1 MLLTPATRTATAL
14 PVAGRVL
21 GWVAVAASVGVV
33 TAKLVPLDRLALP
46 VAVVGTLAVAAQVRA
61 ARDAA
66 LDARRTWACLAGAT
80 ALWVLAL
87 LGAASGWSAPL
98 VWGWLRGAALVVTL
112 AAVLLARGARRG
124 VRGWA
129 MLLLDGSAVGL
140 AAFVVFWIVLRSS
153 PASTGDWDGVHP
165 ALLWLPG
172 DLVAASLVTGLGV
185 RAGAGVRVPSVLVVV
200 AAVGTAASDAA
211 WVLTGYP
218 GSGTGGWVAV
228 LVLLAAA
235 GRVGGPLWRAE
246 PEGSRPVGPGR
257 LSQVLC
263 APAVALALVARH
275 DVVTVGATAVLLAA
289 LALQIGVVHRQNLAL
304 WAAVALQAR
313 RLDDLLADSRDAL
326 LQVAPDGRVEFAS
339 EAVRDLL
346 GVSPRELVGGRLAE
360 RAHPDDDT
368 LDGAGETF
376 APLLEHRTDSVVVR
390 ARLQHVDG
398 TWRHT
403 ESVVSLRDG
412 GATPG
417 LTISL
422 RDTTVQERMAA
433 EVRRQARTDSLT
445 GVTSR
450 AAFLA
455 LVDERLAAG
464 PAVVLFVDL
473 DGFKSVNDT
482 AGHAV
487 GDRLL
492 RDVAAALERAAG
504 PDDVVARL
512 GGDEFAVLG
521 AGGTAAAGLELAAA
535 VLRSL
540 RLAGRER
547 DPRAAGTDASIGVAV
562 GAGGS
567 AESLLGDADLAMYAA
582 KAAGGARA
590 VAFEPRM
597 RTEVVERSR
606 LVTALDTALGTGTG
620 LALHVQ
626 PIVDLTDRNW
636 VGFEAL
642 VRWEAPG
649 GHRTPRDFLS
659 VAEET
664 GQIVPLGRW
673 VLGQAL
679 GWLAGCGD
687 RVAGVSVNVAGRQLA
702 DPAFPASVVEALE
715 DSGVDPAR
723 LTLEVTEQTAI
734 DDMTRTGARL
744 QSLRA
749 LGVHVSLDDFGTGFS
764 SLGYLAQLPVDEL
777 KIDRRFVAGLG
788 VRAEDDALVR
798 AVLRLAAD
806 LGLAVVAEGVETAE
820 QARALAAL
828 GCRRAQGFH
837 LQRPVPAASLGFPP
851 ARGAASPD
859 PAAPVPRREA
869 AQAQAAGG

>member
-1 MLLTPATRTATAL
+1 V
-14 PVAGRVL
+14 PVVVRAL
-21 GWVAVAASVGVV
+21 GWVAVAASVGAA
-33 TAKLVPLDRLALP
+33 TAKLVELHRLALP
-46 VAVVGTLAVAAQVRA
+46 VVLVGALAVAAQVRA
-61 ARDAA
+61 AQRAA
-66 LDARRTWACLAGAT
+66 QEVRRNWACFAGAT

-87 LGAASGWSAPL
+87 FGAASGWSGLL
-98 VWGWLRGAALVVTL
+98 VWGWLRTAALVLAL
-112 AAVLLARGARRG
+112 AAVLLARGAWHG
-124 VRGWA
+124 VRSWA
-129 MLLLDGSAVGL
+129 LLLLDGSAVGL

-153 PASTGDWDGVHP
+153 PASSGGWDGVHP
-165 ALLWLPG
+165 ALLWLPA

-185 RAGAGVRVPSVLVVV
+185 RSGAGLRVPSVLVVV

-211 WVLTGYP
+211 WVLTGDA
-218 GSGTGGWVAV
+218 GSGTGGWLAV

-235 GRVGGPLWRAE
+235 GRVGGPLWRAG
-246 PEGSRPVGPGR
+246 PVDPGPVGPGR
-257 LSQVLC
+257 LSQLLC
-263 APAVALALVARH
+263 APAVALSLVARH
-275 DVVTVGATAVLLAA
+275 DVVTIGATAVLLTA
-289 LALQIGVVHRQNLAL
+289 LGIQIGVVHRQNLEL

-326 LQVAPDGRVEFAS
+326 LQISPDGRVDFAS

-346 GVSPRELVGGRLAE
+346 GVSPAELVGHHLAE
-360 RAHPDDDT
+360 RTHPDDDDAYT
-368 LDGAGETF
+368 ARDVYGPLVDG
-376 APLLEHRTDSVVVR
+376 RTHSLVVR
-390 ARLQHVDG
+390 GRLRHADG
-398 TWRHT
+398 GWRHT

-422 RDTTVQERMAA
+422 RDTTERERMAA
-433 EVRRQARTDSLT
+433 EVRRQARSDSLT
-445 GVTSR
+445 GLMNR
-450 AAFLA
+450 AAFLTA
-455 LVDERLAAG
+455 LDERLAAG

-492 RDVAAALERAAG
+492 RDVAATLSRAVG
-504 PDDVVARL
+504 TDDVVARL

-521 AGGTAAAGLELAAA
+521 RGGTTAYGLDLAAA
-535 VLRSL
+535 VLDGLRS
-540 RLAGRER
+540 AGRDR
-547 DPRAAGTDASIGVAV
+547 DPRATGTGASVGVA
-562 GAGGS
+562 AGHGGT
-567 AESLLGDADLAMYAA
+567 AEGLLGDADLAMYAA

-597 RTEVVERSR
+597 RSVVVERSR
-606 LVTALDTALGTGTG
+606 VVADLDAALGDGSG

-626 PIVDLTDRNW
+626 PIVDLTDQRW
-636 VGFEAL
+636 VGCEAL
-642 VRWEAPG
+642 VRWDAPG
-649 GHRTPRDFLS
+649 GTRPPRDFLP

-673 VLGQAL
+673 VLGRAL

-687 RVAGVSVNVAGRQLA
+687 PRAGVSVNVASRQLA
-702 DPAFPASVVEALE
+702 DPAFASTVVRAL
-715 DSGVDPAR
+715 DASGVDPVR

-734 DDMTRTGARL
+734 DDLTRTGARL
-744 QSLRA
+744 QALRGI
-749 LGVHVSLDDFGTGFS
+749 GVHVSLDDFGTGFS

-820 QARALAAL
+820 QARALADL

-837 LQRPVPAASLGFPP
+837 LQRPVPAAALRFPP
-851 ARGAASPD
+851 APGGPSPG
-859 PAAPVPRREA
+859 PAGPVPRREA
-869 AQAQAAGG
+869 AQPQAAGG

>member
-1 MLLTPATRTATAL
+1 MSL
-14 PVAGRVL
+14 VVRVL
-21 GWVAVAASVGVV
+21 GWVALAASVGAS

-46 VAVVGTLAVAAQVRA
+46 AVLVGALAVAAQVRA
-61 ARDAA
+61 ARRAA
-66 LDARRTWACLAGAT
+66 QEVRRTWACFAGAT

-87 LGAASGWSAPL
+87 LGAASGWSGLL
-98 VWGWLRGAALVVTL
+98 VWGWLRAGALLLAL
-112 AAVLLARGARRG
+112 AAVLLARGAWHG
-124 VRGWA
+124 VRSWA
-129 MLLLDGSAVGL
+129 LLLLDGSAVGL
-140 AAFVVFWIVLRSS
+140 AAFVIFWIVLRSS
-153 PASTGDWDGVHP
+153 PASSGGWDGVHP
-165 ALLWLPG
+165 ALLWLPA

-185 RAGAGVRVPSVLVVV
+185 RSGVGVRVPSVLVVV

-211 WVLTGYP
+211 WVLTGDA

-235 GRVGGPLWRAE
+235 GRVGGPLWQAG
-246 PEGSRPVGPGR
+246 PEDSGPVGPGR

-263 APAVALALVARH
+263 APAVALSLVARH
-275 DVVTVGATAVLLAA
+275 DVVTIGATAVLLTA
-289 LALQIGVVHRQNLAL
+289 LGIQIGVVHRQNLAL

-326 LQVAPDGRVEFAS
+326 LQVSPDGRVDFAS
-339 EAVRDLL
+339 EAVRELL
-346 GVSPRELVGGRLAE
+346 GVPPHELVGRRLAE
-360 RAHPDDDT
+360 RMHPEDDD
-368 LDGAGETF
+368 LGRAGEPDG
-376 APLLEHRTDSVVVR
+376 PLVDGRMHSVVVR
-390 ARLQHVDG
+390 GRLRHADG
-398 TWRHT
+398 GWRDT

-422 RDTTVQERMAA
+422 RDTTERERMAA

-445 GVTSR
+445 GLMNR
-450 AAFLA
+450 AAFLTV
-455 LVDERLAAG
+455 LDERLAAG
-464 PAVVLFVDL
+464 RAVVLFVDL

-492 RDVAAALERAAG
+492 RDVAAALSRSVG

-521 AGGTAAAGLELAAA
+521 RDGTTAYGLELAAA
-535 VLRSL
+535 VLDGLRS
-540 RLAGRER
+540 AGRDR
-547 DPRAAGTDASIGVAV
+547 DPRAAGTGASIGVAS
-562 GAGGS
+562 GRGGT
-567 AESLLGDADLAMYAA
+567 AEALLGDADLAMYAA
-582 KAAGGARA
+582 KAAGGARSA
-590 VAFEPRM
+590 AFEPRM
-597 RTEVVERSR
+597 RAEVVERSR
-606 LVTALDTALGTGTG
+606 VVADLDVALGDGAG

-626 PIVDLTDRNW
+626 PIVDLTDQRW
-636 VGFEAL
+636 VGCEAL
-642 VRWEAPG
+642 VRWDAPG
-649 GHRTPRDFLS
+649 GPRPPREFLR

-679 GWLAGCGD
+679 GWLARYGD
-687 RVAGVSVNVAGRQLA
+687 PCAGISVNVASRQLA
-702 DPAFPASVVEALE
+702 DPAFASTVLHALE
-715 DSGVDPAR
+715 VSGVDPAR

-734 DDMTRTGARL
+734 DDLTRTGARL

-788 VRAEDDALVR
+788 LRAEDDALVR

-837 LQRPVPAASLGFPP
+837 LQRPVPAASLGS
-851 ARGAASPD
+851 RR
-859 PAAPVPRREA
+859 PAARPRRTPRRRSRAGRPRRRRRREA
-869 AQAQAAGG
+869 SLPA